1 MSNNILACNEGSN
14 EFFVIQTISDFALN
28 SSCLIVTSNVIL
40 HLYTIVDN
48 GHIMI

>member
-1 MSNNILACNEGSN
+1 MKDQMNC
-14 EFFVIQTISDFALN
+14 FVIETVSDSALN
-28 SSCLIVTSNVIL
+28 LSCLIVTSNVIL